1 MNVGKRIRNRR
12 LELNLTQDEL
22 AAKTGYKS
30 RASIN
35 KIELDAQTLTQPK
48 IKIMAE
54 VLETT
59 PSYLMGWEEENEENY
74 HIDKETAE
82 LARELHDNPELKIVM
97 NSSKKLSKEAVK
109 ELQRFVE
116 FQLAKEEGRK

>member
-1 MNVGKRIRNRR
+1 MNVGDRIRNRR

-35 KIELDAQTLTQPK
+35 KIELDAQKLTQPK
-48 IKIMAE
+48 IAIMAKA
-54 VLETT
+54 LETT
-59 PSYLMGWEEENEENY
+59 PSYLLGWEDEQEKRY
-74 HIDKETAE
+74 HYDVETAKITQQM
-82 LARELHDNPELKIVM
+82 HDRPELKTLM
-97 NSSKKLSKEAVK
+97 NSSRKLSKEAVLETQK
-109 ELQRFVE
+109 FVE